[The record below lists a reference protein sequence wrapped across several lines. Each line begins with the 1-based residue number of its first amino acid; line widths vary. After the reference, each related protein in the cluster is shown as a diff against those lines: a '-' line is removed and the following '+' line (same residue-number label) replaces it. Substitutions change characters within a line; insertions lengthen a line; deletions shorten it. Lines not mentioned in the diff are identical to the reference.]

1 MPQQIARHLTA
12 LPFQRSVC
20 NRLLVAAVL
29 ASFPTISSPLWAQS
43 VVASASVVSATAAPT
58 TTPAPTTAS
67 VPENLLTLLR
77 KAQSFDATYLAA
89 QAQFE
94 AAQYKA
100 EQSKALWRP
109 NVTSE
114 ITHSQSVNDTPFN
127 PTSTRSEATTTTG
140 SLSLQQSLFNQANRA
155 TRSQADKVLEIA
167 QYELT
172 LAEHDLMMRC
182 AQAYF
187 DLLAAKDA
195 LSTVQAS
202 KSAITEQ
209 LTLAQRSF
217 EVGTATIVDTREAQ
231 ARLALV
237 TAQELAANNE
247 LRNRQAALDAL
258 IGGASVNPAPI
269 KTDAAHFPDAPTTAL
284 AEMVSQARTLHPG
297 VRISEIAAEVASLET
312 DKARA
317 GHLPTLSL
325 AGKFSKGPTDIQ
337 SHTRASALPKLEGD
351 AATQYIGLS
360 LNFPIFTGMSAQNR
374 IHETLALQ
382 DKAQLDLQATQRKIE
397 LDLTQAYLG
406 LKSLESQVAAL
417 RSAENASKVALE
429 AVQLGY
435 KVGVRVNLDVL
446 NAQSQLFQTQRDLAK
461 AQYDFLLGQLKL
473 RRAAGSLNIQDVT
486 ELTQV
491 LQ

>member
-1 MPQQIARHLTA
+1 MPQQTARHLAA

-29 ASFPTISSPLWAQS
+29 ASFPAISAPLWAQS
-43 VVASASVVSATAAPT
+43 VAASASVAPATTA
-58 TTPAPTTAS
+58 PAPTTATAN

-109 NVTSE
+109 SVTSE

-155 TRSQADKVLEIA
+155 TRSQADKVLQIA

-258 IGGASVNPAPI
+258 IGGTSVNPAPI
-269 KTDAAHFPDAPTTAL
+269 KTDAAHFPAAPTTAL
-284 AEMVSQARTLHPG
+284 AEMINQARTLHPA
-297 VRISEIAAEVASLET
+297 VRIAEIAAQVASLET

-317 GHLPTLSL
+317 GHMPTLSL

-337 SHTRASALPKLEGD
+337 SHTRAAGALPKLEGD
-351 AATQYIGLS
+351 AATQYVGLS

-397 LDLTQAYLG
+397 LDLSQAYLG

-473 RRAAGSLNIQDVT
+473 RRAAGTLNIQDVT